1 MLLMVLR
8 EVTQMIV
15 NQKGCTCLLWS
26 ANRNLTS
33 QYQKKRKKSQW
44 LRVTKS
50 SLSFSQNLVRVV
62 CRKDLRTLLVGAL
75 IRHLLYWTITVSSRK
90 RCQVMKVT
98 IWLYLTWGQE
108 IQLIIQMRLQI
119 YLISLQALFQIK
131 KHFNLLMR
139 IKFCSLRLNKKRKK

>member
-119 YLISLQALFQIK
+119 YSISLQALFQIK

-139 IKFCSLRLNKKRKK
+139 IKFYSLRLSKKRKK

>member
-1 MLLMVLR
+1 MVLR

-119 YLISLQALFQIK
+119 YSISLQALFQIK

-139 IKFCSLRLNKKRKK
+139 IKFYSLRLSKKRKK